1 MFPNELTR
9 SQKIAIAAGV
19 TALVALIGLTIFLM
33 IRFPLV
39 TRAVRDIS
47 VIILALMAIVLDIIL
62 IILVWQIVKL
72 LTYLLA
78 ELGPIV
84 ESLQETTGTV
94 RGTATFMSDSVVNP
108 TIELASKVA
117 GFRESV
123 NVLVGSVTDLRP
135 KGGQRNTNES
145 VGGKDG

>member
-9 SQKIAIAAGV
+9 SQKIAVAAGV
-19 TALVALIGLTIFLM
+19 TALVALIGITIFLM
-33 IRFPLV
+33 IRHPVV
-39 TRAVRDIS
+39 TAAVRDIS
-47 VIILALMAIVLDIIL
+47 LIILALAAIVLDLIL

-108 TIELASKVA
+108 TIEFASKVA
-117 GFRESV
+117 GFRQSV

-135 KGGQRNTNES
+135 KGNQQTVNKST
-145 VGGKDG
+145 GGKDG